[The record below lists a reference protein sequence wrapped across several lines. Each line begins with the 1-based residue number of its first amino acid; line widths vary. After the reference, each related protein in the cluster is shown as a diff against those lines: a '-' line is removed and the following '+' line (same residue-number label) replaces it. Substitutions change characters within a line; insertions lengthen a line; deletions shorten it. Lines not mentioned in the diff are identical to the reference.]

1 MPVVRL
7 PGINLHYLRMD
18 RRPDPDV
25 PGDEVVMVHGLA
37 ANLAFWY
44 ARLAPTFAASHRSL
58 LFDLRGHGRST
69 MSASGYSPRIMAED
83 LWHLLH
89 QLGVTTLHLIGHS
102 FGGLVAL
109 HFALRQP
116 QRVRSLTLLDTRIPA
131 LQGLLPRNPAYTRQI
146 QPFLERLG
154 IHLDESDPLFSHRLL
169 EEMAKLSLGA
179 PERVQRL
186 PALHLPFG
194 GPVGQRAARHWLR
207 LLEMTSARQELD
219 EDGLSLV
226 ALGTLRLP
234 TLAMYGEYSQA
245 LPSAYGLR
253 TLWPQARGEL
263 VPKAGHF
270 FPLAQPELLIRV
282 WRDFLTNLTQPPCG
296 MHDA

>member
-1 MPVVRL
+1 MPVLHL
-7 PGINLHYLRMD
+7 PEISLHYLRMD
-18 RRPDPDV
+18 RRPDPGA
-25 PGDEVVMVHGLA
+25 PGDEVVMIHGLA

-44 ARLAPTFAASHRSL
+44 ARLAPAFAASHRTL
-58 LFDLRGHGRST
+58 LFDLRGHGRSA

-89 QLGVTTLHLIGHS
+89 RLGVTTLHLVGHS

-131 LQGLLPRNPAYTRQI
+131 LQARQPRNPAYTRRI
-146 QPFLERLG
+146 QPLLARLG
-154 IHLDESDPLFSHRLL
+154 IQLDESDPLFSHRLL
-169 EEMAKLSLGA
+169 EEMAKLYLIA

-186 PALHLPFG
+186 PALHLPFT

-207 LLEMTSARQELD
+207 LLEMTSARRELA
-219 EDGLSLV
+219 EDGLTLATLKS
-226 ALGTLRLP
+226 LRLP

-245 LPSAYGLR
+245 LPSAHGLR
-253 TLWPQARGEL
+253 ALWPQVQLEL

-270 FPLAQPELLIRV
+270 FPLSQPELLIRI
-282 WRDFLTNLTQPPCG
+282 WRDFTLASSPCG
-296 MHDA
+296 TYDA